1 MDWDQAGPLAAVPV
15 SPEEM
20 LSHYL
25 FRKEL
30 RPDGTVRAEAV
41 VPYPH
46 EALSVTRH
54 RELAEEEI
62 WECGQVVANKQG
74 RTLFGRADFSA
85 AALPEGLNAQTS
97 DPPRNHADILGWPS
111 ERSAQ
116 LAQAQRLSEVCR
128 GILR

>member
-1 MDWDQAGPLAAVPV
+1 MDWEQAGPLAAVPV
-15 SPEEM
+15 SPEEK

-30 RPDGTVRAEAV
+30 RADGTVKAEAV

-54 RELAEEEI
+54 RELSEEEI
-62 WECGQVVANKQG
+62 WECGEVVANKQG
-74 RTLFGRADFSA
+74 RTLFGRADFLA
-85 AALPEGLNAQTS
+85 AGLPEGLKAQTS

-111 ERSAQ
+111 ERSSQ
-116 LAQAQRLSEVCR
+116 LAQAQRLSEICR